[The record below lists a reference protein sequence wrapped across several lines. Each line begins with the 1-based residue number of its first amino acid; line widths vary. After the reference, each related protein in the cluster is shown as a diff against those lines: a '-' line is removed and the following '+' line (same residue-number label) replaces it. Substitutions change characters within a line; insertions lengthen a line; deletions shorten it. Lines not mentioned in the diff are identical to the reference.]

1 LISQLR
7 SYALGPHTEALR
19 IGIWRRTANWQDLVA
34 LVLLVTTIILI
45 GSGARQMLAP
55 FTVAHAPHISLSP
68 IALPNYALRTT
79 LRMLGALLASL
90 VFTFTYATLAAKSR
104 RAEMV
109 LIPLLDV
116 LQSVPVLGYLSF
128 TVVFFASLSP
138 DRALGVELAA
148 IFAIFTS
155 QAWNMAFSF
164 FQALRTVP
172 FDLDEASRGY
182 RFSGWQRFWR
192 LEVPFAMPGL
202 VWNTMM
208 SMSGGWF
215 FVVASEA
222 ISVGNLNV
230 ALPGVGSYVARA
242 IQERDLAAV
251 GWAIVAMTVTI
262 FIYDQL
268 LFRPIVAWA
277 DKFRY
282 EQTAAAVVPRSW
294 VIDLFRRTSLL
305 RAAGES
311 VAACTQA
318 AARARLS
325 FGLFAR
331 PLVIRAVPSSVAD
344 VAWYGLILLVI
355 IYLGA
360 TLFRF
365 AAAELSWSDLVQAA
379 TNGGITLLRVIVLI
393 IIATLIWVP
402 IGVFVGLRPRLA
414 EKVQPVAQ
422 FLAAFPANLLF
433 PVAVYLIVKFSLSPQ
448 IWLSPLMI
456 LGTQWYILF
465 NVIAGASAFPTD
477 FREAAA
483 TFRINGWRWW
493 RNVMLP
499 GIFPYYVTGAITAS
513 GGAWNASIVS
523 EAVSWGPTKLN
534 GSGLGA
540 YIAQM
545 TEAGDYPRIALGIA
559 VMSVLVVAM
568 NRLLWR
574 PLYAY
579 AERRTRLD

>member
-1 LISQLR
+1 VEHH
-7 SYALGPHTEALR
+7 AEVLGGRVWHPRLLN
-19 IGIWRRTANWQDLVA
+19 WRDLVA
-34 LVLLVTTIILI
+34 LVMIVAIILLI
-45 GSGARQMLAP
+45 GSGLSQMLAP
-55 FTVAHAPHISLSP
+55 LAIARQPHISLDP
-68 IALPNYALRTT
+68 AVLPNYALRTMM
-79 LRMLGALLASL
+79 RMLAALAASL
-90 VFTFTYATLAAKSR
+90 TFTFTYGTLAAKSR

-128 TVVFFASLSP
+128 TVVFFVSLFP
-138 DRALGVELAA
+138 GRMLGVELAA

-164 FQALRTVP
+164 YQSLRTIP
-172 FDLDEASRGY
+172 HDLEEASRSF
-182 RFSGWQRFWR
+182 RFSAWQSFWR

-202 VWNTMM
+202 IWNTMM

-222 ISVGNLNV
+222 ISVGDLHV
-230 ALPGVGSYVARA
+230 DLPGVGSYVALA
-242 IQERDLAAV
+242 IANRSLTAV
-251 GWAIVAMTVTI
+251 GWAIIAMTATI
-262 FIYDQL
+262 LIYDQL
-268 LFRPIVAWA
+268 LFRPLVTWA

-282 EQTAAAVVPRSW
+282 EQTAAAVVPKSW
-294 VIDLFRRTSLL
+294 IADLYSRTNML
-305 RAAGES
+305 RLAGGS
-311 VAACTQA
+311 IGTITQA
-318 AARARLS
+318 IARARLS
-325 FGLFAR
+325 VRLPVRVASP
-331 PLVIRAVPSSVAD
+331 PLLLDLLWYALIVLAIVWLGWLLSRSLSS
-344 VAWYGLILLVI
+344 
-355 IYLGA
+355 
-360 TLFRF
+360 
-365 AAAELSWSDLVQAA
+365 ELSFDDVLTVAR
-379 TNGGITLLRVIVLI
+379 NGCITLIRVAILVV
-393 IIATLIWVP
+393 IATMIWVP
-402 IGVFVGLRPRLA
+402 IGVAVGLRPALA
-414 EKVQPVAQ
+414 EKVQPLAQ

-433 PVAVYLIVKFSLSPQ
+433 PIAVYLIVQFRLSPT

-477 FREAAA
+477 FKEAAA
-483 TFRINGWRWW
+483 TFRIRGWRWW
-493 RNVMLP
+493 RDVMLP

-523 EAVSWGPTKLN
+523 EAVSWGPIKLN

-545 TEAGDYPRIALGIA
+545 TVDGEYPRIALGVA
-559 VMSVLVVAM
+559 FMSVLVVGM
-568 NRLLWR
+568 NRMLWR

>member
-1 LISQLR
+1 MEHHAEVLSGGVWHRQ
-7 SYALGPHTEALR
+7 PPN
-19 IGIWRRTANWQDLVA
+19 WRDLVA
-34 LVLLVTTIILI
+34 LVLIVAIILLI

-55 FTVAHAPHISLSP
+55 FVTAQPPEISLSP
-68 IALPNYALRTT
+68 TVLPNYALRTT
-79 LRMLGALLASL
+79 MRMLAALVASFI
-90 VFTFTYATLAAKSR
+90 FTFTYGTLAAKSR

-128 TVVFFASLSP
+128 TVVFFVSLFP
-138 DRALGVELAA
+138 GKTLGVELAA

-164 FQALRTVP
+164 FQALRTIP
-172 FDLDEASRGY
+172 YDLDEASRGF

-202 VWNTMM
+202 IWNTMM

-222 ISVGNLNV
+222 IAVGELHV
-230 ALPGVGSYVARA
+230 ALPGIGSYVARA
-242 IQERDLAAV
+242 IEERDLAAV
-251 GWAIVAMTVTI
+251 GWAIVAMAVTI

-268 LFRPIVAWA
+268 LFRPLVAWA

-282 EQTAAAVVPRSW
+282 EQTAAAIVPRSW
-294 VIDLFRRTSLL
+294 ILDLFQRTGLL
-305 RAAGES
+305 RTAGES
-311 VAACTQA
+311 IGAMAQA

-325 FGLFAR
+325 IRSVGS
-331 PLVIRAVPSSVAD
+331 PLKGWMPSSGLLD
-344 VAWYGLILLVI
+344 VAWYGFVLLAI
-355 IYLGA
+355 AYLGWNLL
-360 TLFRF
+360 LF
-365 AAAELSWSDLVQAA
+365 AKTELSWTDLFDAMS
-379 TNGGITLLRVIVLI
+379 NGGLTLLRVAILIVM
-393 IIATLIWVP
+393 ATMIWVP
-402 IGVFVGLRPRLA
+402 IGVAVGLRPVLA

-433 PVAVYLIVKFSLSPQ
+433 PIAVYLIVKFHLSPA

-477 FREAAA
+477 FREAAK
-483 TFRINGWRWW
+483 TFRIRGWRWW
-493 RNVMLP
+493 RDVILP
-499 GIFPYYVTGAITAS
+499 GVFPYYVTGAITAS

-523 EAVSWGPTKLN
+523 EVVSWGPTKLN

-545 TEAGDYPRIALGIA
+545 TQAGDYPRIALGIA
-559 VMSVLVVAM
+559 VMSVLVVGM